1 MCYNRTLRPR
11 GRSHFHFI
19 VLGQD
24 GGIRGRAP
32 QKTTVPLDGL
42 RQQALCECVC
52 KRSSTQGPLEMVVAA
67 VKQLIAA
74 RTCMAAR
81 YQRFIPQDMLCISQV
96 S

>member
-1 MCYNRTLRPR
+1 MCYYRTLRPR

-52 KRSSTQGPLEMVVAA
+52 KRGSTQGPLEMVVVVVAA
-67 VKQLIAA
+67 VKQLSGSDLHGG
-74 RTCMAAR
+74 
-81 YQRFIPQDMLCISQV
+81 PV
-96 S
+96 P